1 MVCHYFY
8 GKAMSLACS
17 RSLFFMAFI
26 AGALALGVS
35 YYLEYAVGLRPC
47 GLCLVQRF
55 CLALLTVAC
64 LLASVHG
71 PGRTGTVLYWLLS
84 LGCSLAGTVAA
95 WRQVLLQSL
104 PMEHAV
110 RCSTHLEDL
119 FAGSAWLS
127 DLQQLFKDGGDW
139 VEISWSLFD
148 LSLTEW
154 SLLYF
159 VAMMILAVY
168 QSLRLVWISYQR
180 PLSGESSHR
189 AFAGD

>member
-1 MVCHYFY
+1 
-8 GKAMSLACS
+8 MSLACS

-55 CLALLTVAC
+55 CLALLTGVC
-64 LLASVHG
+64 LMASVHG
-71 PGRTGTVLYWLLS
+71 PGRIGTVLYWLLS
-84 LGCSLAGTVAA
+84 LGCSLAGTVTA

-104 PMEHAV
+104 PMEQAAA
-110 RCSTHLEDL
+110 CSTHLADM
-119 FAGSAWLS
+119 FAGSALLS
-127 DLQQLFKDGGDW
+127 ILQQVFKGAVDC
-139 VEISWSLFD
+139 VEISWTLFD

-154 SLLYF
+154 SLLFF

>member
-1 MVCHYFY
+1 
-8 GKAMSLACS
+8 MSLACS

-55 CLALLTVAC
+55 CLALLTGVC
-64 LLASVHG
+64 LMASVHG
-71 PGRTGTVLYWLLS
+71 PGRIGTVLYWLLC
-84 LGCSLAGTVAA
+84 LGFSLAGTATA
-95 WRQVLLQSL
+95 WRQVLLQNL
-104 PMEHAV
+104 PMEQAAV
-110 RCSTHLEDL
+110 CSTHLADL
-119 FAGSAWLS
+119 FAGSAPLS
-127 DLQQLFKDGGDW
+127 ILLQVFKGAVDC

-154 SLLYF
+154 SLLFF
-159 VAMMILAVY
+159 VAMTILAVY

-180 PLSGESSHR
+180 PLSDESLHR